1 MTRPQRH
8 RKADLVMHPGSSA
21 TDIRHDY
28 ACAAFDRAA
37 RAADAEWG
45 QDRLPELVSPAT
57 AEKYGSAMAKL
68 NAAISGDDP
77 AETATRAAVCIRG
90 MDALR
95 AEAIA
100 LGHRPTPPE
109 AWRFTMEDGQAC
121 AVIREGGDW
130 TALAASLP
138 GVRLYSLRE
147 VMLALQHYGASVA
160 AIKDTFPASE
170 VVAVRKLT
178 KLEKDLN
185 DIIPF

>member
-1 MTRPQRH
+1 MTRPQRY

-77 AETATRAAVCIRG
+77 AETAARAAVCIRG

-109 AWRFTMEDGQAC
+109 AWRFTTEDGAPC

-130 TALAASLP
+130 TALVASLP

-160 AIKDTFPASE
+160 AIKDAFPAAE

-178 KLEKDLN
+178 KLEKELN
-185 DIIPF
+185 DSIPF